1 MEQTTQLPADVLSRA
16 AGIDMVVFDV
26 DGVLTDG
33 KLYYSDDGR
42 EMKSF
47 HVHDGHAI
55 RLLRSHAVEVAI
67 ITGRTSSIVARRA
80 EELGI
85 TYVYQGAKDKTVAL
99 RTLIR
104 STGTDAERIAYVG
117 DDLPDL
123 GVFNDVGMAI
133 GVADGH
139 PATLAAAH
147 YVTSACGGQ
156 GVARELCQLILT
168 AKGLW
173 PYK

>member
-1 MEQTTQLPADVLSRA
+1 MVQITQLPADVLSRA
-16 AGIDMVVFDV
+16 AGIDMVVFDI

-33 KLYYSDDGR
+33 RLYYTDDGR

-47 HVHDGHAI
+47 HVHDGSAI
-55 RLLRSHAVEVAI
+55 KLLRSHAVEVAI
-67 ITGRTSSIVARRA
+67 ITGRSSPIVARRA

-85 TYVYQGAKDKTVAL
+85 AHVYQDSEDKTLAL
-99 RTLIR
+99 RKLV
-104 STGTDAERIAYVG
+104 SATGVDAMRIAYVG

-123 GVFNDVGMAI
+123 DVFNNVGMAI

-139 PATLAAAH
+139 PATLAVAH
-147 YVTSACGGQ
+147 YVTSASGGQ
-156 GVARELCQLILT
+156 GVARELCQLILS

-173 PYK
+173 PYT